1 MEETLMTRPSTR
13 RLACLLAA
21 FLLLAGAC
29 SDDGGDDEGA
39 GGEDGEEATGGGG
52 GGGGLLAEVQ
62 ERGTLRCGVNESVPG
77 FGLVDEAGD
86 YTGFDIEFCRVVA
99 AAVLGDAEAVEFTSL
114 DTETRFTA
122 LQAGDIDVLIRNTTF
137 TSSRDGAGGDNSRFL
152 TTTFYDGQ
160 GMMVRADS
168 GYASIEDMNGTTIC
182 VLSGTTTE
190 LNLATAASAAGIEYT
205 PLTFTEA
212 DQIQDA
218 FVAGQCQGW
227 TSDKSQLAG
236 VRSAFPADQGGPEG
250 LTIFEDAFSK
260 EPLGPAVLDG
270 DDEWAD
276 AVNWAVI
283 ATIQAEE
290 FGITADNLEQMQ
302 SSDNL
307 DILRFLGQPI
317 PDPDDED
324 AEPAPFDSGLGLEPD
339 FAVNVITQV
348 GNYGEIY
355 DRTVGPDTPLG
366 LERGINAQWTD
377 GGLLYAP
384 PYR

>member
-39 GGEDGEEATGGGG
+39 DGEDGEEATGGGG

-62 ERGTLRCGVNESVPG
+62 DRGTLRCGVNETVPG
-77 FGLVDEAGD
+77 FGLVDEAGE
-86 YTGFDIEFCRVVA
+86 YAGFDIEFCKVVA
-99 AAVLGDAEAVEFTSL
+99 AAVLGDSEAVEYTSL

-122 LQAGDIDVLIRNTTF
+122 LQAGDIDVLIRNTTY
-137 TSSRDGAGGDNSRFL
+137 TSSRDGGEGARFL
-152 TTTFYDGQ
+152 ATTFFDSQ

-168 GYASIEDMNGTTIC
+168 GYSSIADMNGTTIC

-190 LNLATAASAAGIEYT
+190 LNLATAAADAGIEYE

-212 DQIQDA
+212 DQIQEA
-218 FVAGQCQGW
+218 FIAGQCQGW

-236 VRSAFPADQGGPEG
+236 IRSAWPADQGGPEA
-250 LTIFEDAFSK
+250 LTIFDENFSK

-283 ATIQAEE
+283 AAIQAEE
-290 FGITADNLEQMQ
+290 FGITSDNVEQMT
-302 SSDNL
+302 SSDNS

-317 PDPDDED
+317 PPPDDPE
-324 AEPAPFDSGLGLEPD
+324 AEPAPFDPGLGLDPD

-355 DRTVGPDTPLG
+355 DRTVGALG
-366 LERGINAQWTD
+366 LERGVNAQWQD

>member
-62 ERGTLRCGVNESVPG
+62 DRGTLRCGVNETVPG
-77 FGLVDEAGD
+77 FGLVDEAGE
-86 YTGFDIEFCRVVA
+86 YAGFDIEFCKVVA
-99 AAVLGDAEAVEFTSL
+99 AAVLGDSEAVEFTSL

-122 LQAGDIDVLIRNTTF
+122 LQAGDIDVLIRNTTY
-137 TSSRDGAGGDNSRFL
+137 TSSRDGGEGARFL
-152 TTTFYDGQ
+152 ATTFFDSQ

-168 GYASIEDMNGTTIC
+168 GYSSIADMNGTTIC

-190 LNLATAASAAGIEYT
+190 LNLATAAADAGIDYE

-212 DQIQDA
+212 DQIQEA
-218 FVAGQCQGW
+218 FIAGQCQGW

-236 VRSAFPADQGGPEG
+236 IRSAWPADQGGPEA
-250 LTIFEDAFSK
+250 LTIFDENFSK

-283 ATIQAEE
+283 AAIQAEE
-290 FGITADNLEQMQ
+290 FGITSDNVEQMT
-302 SSDNL
+302 SSDNS

-317 PDPDDED
+317 PPPDDPE
-324 AEPAPFDSGLGLEPD
+324 AEPAPFDPGLGLDPD
-339 FAVNVITQV
+339 FAVNVVTQV

-355 DRTVGPDTPLG
+355 DRTVGALG
-366 LERGINAQWTD
+366 LERGVNAQWQD

>member
-1 MEETLMTRPSTR
+1 MLRRSR
-13 RLACLLAA
+13 LWRLAALLVALGLLAVS
-21 FLLLAGAC
+21 C
-29 SDDGGDDEGA
+29 SDDSDDGGNG
-39 GGEDGEEATGGGG
+39 DGDSEEAGGGG
-52 GGGGLLAEVQ
+52 GGGGLLGEVQ
-62 ERGTLRCGVNESVPG
+62 DRGTLRCGVNEAVPG
-77 FGLVDEAGD
+77 FGLVDDAGD
-86 YTGFDIEFCRVVA
+86 YTGFDVEFCKVVA
-99 AAVLGDAEAVEFTSL
+99 AAVLGDAEAVEYTAL

-122 LQAGDIDVLIRNTTF
+122 LQAGDIDVLSRNTTF
-137 TSSRDGAGGDNSRFL
+137 TSSRDGGEDSRFL

-168 GYASIEDMNGTTIC
+168 GFASIADMGGTTIC

-190 LNLATAASAAGIEYT
+190 LNLATAASEAGIDYE
-205 PLTFTEA
+205 PLTFTDA

-218 FVAGQCQGW
+218 FTAGQCQGW

-236 VRSAFPADQGGPEG
+236 VRSAFPADAGGPEA
-250 LTIFEDAFSK
+250 LTIFDEAFSK
-260 EPLGPAVLDG
+260 EPLGPVVLDG

-290 FGITADNLEQMQ
+290 FEITSDNVEQM
-302 SSDNL
+302 SSSENL

-317 PDPDDED
+317 PDPDDPE
-324 AEPAPFDSGLGLEPD
+324 AEPAAFDPGLGLGPD
-339 FAVNVITQV
+339 FAVNVISQV

-355 DRTVGPDTPLG
+355 DRTVGPETALG
-366 LERGINAQWTD
+366 LDRGPNAQWTD

>member
-1 MEETLMTRPSTR
+1 MIRRSRLW
-13 RLACLLAA
+13 RLAALLLATGLLAA
-21 FLLLAGAC
+21 SC
-29 SDDGGDDEGA
+29 SDDSDDG
-39 GGEDGEEATGGGG
+39 DGEEAAEGEGGGGG
-52 GGGGLLAEVQ
+52 GGGGLLGEVQ
-62 ERGTLRCGVNESVPG
+62 ERGELRCGVNEAVPG

-86 YTGFDIEFCRVVA
+86 YTGFDIEFCKAVA
-99 AAVLGDAEAVEFTSL
+99 AAVLGDSEAVEYTSL

-137 TSSRDGAGGDNSRFL
+137 TSSRDGGENSRFL
-152 TTTFYDGQ
+152 TTTFFDGQ

-168 GYASIEDMNGTTIC
+168 GYSSIADMNGTTIC

-190 LNLATAASAAGIEYT
+190 LNLATAAAAAGIDYEALTYT
-205 PLTFTEA
+205 DAE
-212 DQIQDA
+212 QIQEA
-218 FVAGQCQGW
+218 FTAGQCQGW

-236 VRSAFPADQGGPEG
+236 VRSVFPDSAGGPEA
-250 LTIFEDAFSK
+250 LTIFEEAFSK
-260 EPLGPAVLDG
+260 EPLGPVVLDG

-276 AVNWAVI
+276 AVNWAII

-290 FGITADNLEQMQ
+290 FGITQDNVEQMT
-302 SSDNL
+302 SDDNP

-317 PDPDDED
+317 PDPEDET
-324 AEPAPFDSGLGLEPD
+324 AEPAPFDPGLGLEPD
-339 FAVNVITQV
+339 FAVDVITQV

-355 DRTVGPDTPLG
+355 DRTVGADG
-366 LERGINAQWTD
+366 LALEGGPNAQWTD

>member
-1 MEETLMTRPSTR
+1 MFRRNGAL
-13 RLACLLAA
+13 RLAAVVAA
-21 FLLLAGAC
+21 ASLFAAGC
-29 SDDGGDDEGA
+29 SDDDSNGGADEGN
-39 GGEDGEEATGGGG
+39 GGEEEAAGGGGG

-62 ERGTLRCGVNESVPG
+62 ERGTLNCGVNEAVPG
-77 FGLVDEAGD
+77 FGLVDAEGNF
-86 YTGFDIEFCRVVA
+86 TGFDIEFCKVVA
-99 AAVLGDAEAVEFTSL
+99 AAVLGDSEAVEYTSL

-122 LQAGDIDVLIRNTTF
+122 LQAGDIDVLSRNTTF
-137 TSSRDGAGGDNSRFL
+137 TSSRDGGENSRFL

-168 GYASIEDMNGTTIC
+168 GYQSIADMGGTTIC

-190 LNLATAASAAGIEYT
+190 LNLATAAADAGIQYT
-205 PLTFTEA
+205 PLTFESA
-212 DQIQDA
+212 DQIGEA
-218 FVAGQCQGW
+218 FGAGQCQGW

-236 VRSAFPADQGGPEG
+236 VRSAFPADQGGPEA

-260 EPLGPAVLDG
+260 EPLGPVVLDG

-276 AVNWAVI
+276 AVNWAII

-290 FGITADNLEQMQ
+290 FGITSDNVEQMT
-302 SSDNL
+302 SSDNQ

-317 PDPDDED
+317 PPADDPE
-324 AEPAPFDSGLGLEPD
+324 AEPAPFDPGLGLEPD

-355 DRTVGPDTPLG
+355 ERTVGPETPLG
-366 LERGINAQWTD
+366 LERGVNAQWQD

>member
-1 MEETLMTRPSTR
+1 MLTRAR
-13 RLACLLAA
+13 LGRLAGLVVA
-21 FLLLAGAC
+21 FSLVATAC
-29 SDDGGDDEGA
+29 SDDDGDNGDGN
-39 GGEDGEEATGGGG
+39 GEEAAGGG
-52 GGGGLLAEVQ
+52 GGGGLLADVQ
-62 ERGTLRCGVNESVPG
+62 DRGTLECGVNETVPG
-77 FGLVDEAGD
+77 FGLIDDAGD
-86 YTGFDIEFCRVVA
+86 YAGFDIEFCRVVA
-99 AAVLGDAEAVEFTSL
+99 AAVLGDPDAVNYTSL

-137 TSSRDGAGGDNSRFL
+137 TASRDGTENSRFL
-152 TTTFYDGQ
+152 ATTFYDGQ

-168 GYASIEDMNGTTIC
+168 GYATLADMDGTTIC

-190 LNLATAASAAGIEYT
+190 LNLATAASEAGIDYE

-212 DQIQDA
+212 DQIQEA
-218 FVAGQCQGW
+218 FSAGQCQGW

-236 VRSAFPADQGGPEG
+236 VRSAFPDSEGGPDA
-250 LTIFEDAFSK
+250 LTILDETFSK
-260 EPLGPAVLDG
+260 EPLGPVVLDG

-290 FGITADNLEQMQ
+290 FGITSDNVGEMTT
-302 SSDNL
+302 SENL
-307 DILRFLGQPI
+307 DILRLLGQPI
-317 PDPDDED
+317 PGEDEE
-324 AEPAPFDSGLGLEPD
+324 AEPAPFDPGLGLDPE
-339 FAVNVITQV
+339 FAVNVIEQV

-355 DRTVGPDTPLG
+355 DRTVGPDTALG
-366 LERGINAQWTD
+366 LERGPNAQWTD

>member
-1 MEETLMTRPSTR
+1 MLRR
-13 RLACLLAA
+13 AHLGRLAGLVVA
-21 FLLLAGAC
+21 FSLVATAC
-29 SDDGGDDEGA
+29 SDDDSDNGDGN
-39 GGEDGEEATGGGG
+39 GEEAAGGGGG
-52 GGGGLLAEVQ
+52 GGGGLLGDVQ
-62 ERGTLRCGVNESVPG
+62 DRGTLECGVNETVPG
-77 FGLVDEAGD
+77 FGLIDDAGD

-99 AAVLGDAEAVEFTSL
+99 AAVLGDADAVNYTSL

-122 LQAGDIDVLIRNTTF
+122 LQAGDIDVLIRNTTW
-137 TSSRDGAGGDNSRFL
+137 TSSRDGTENSRFL

-168 GYASIEDMNGTTIC
+168 GYATLADMDGTTIC

-190 LNLATAASAAGIEYT
+190 LNLATAAAEAGIDYE

-212 DQIQDA
+212 DQIQEA

-236 VRSAFPADQGGPEG
+236 VRSAFPDSEGGPDA
-250 LTIFEDAFSK
+250 LTVLDETFSK
-260 EPLGPAVLDG
+260 EPLGPVVLDG

-283 ATIQAEE
+283 AAILAEE
-290 FGITADNLEQMQ
+290 FDITSDNVGEMTT
-302 SSDNL
+302 SENL
-307 DILRFLGQPI
+307 DILRLLGQPI
-317 PDPDDED
+317 PGEDED
-324 AEPAPFDSGLGLEPD
+324 AEPAPFDPGLGLDPE
-339 FAVNVITQV
+339 FAVNVIEQV
-348 GNYGEIY
+348 GSYGEIY
-355 DRTVGPDTPLG
+355 DRTVGPDTALG
-366 LERGINAQWTD
+366 LERGPNAQWTE

>member
-1 MEETLMTRPSTR
+1 MLRRSR
-13 RLACLLAA
+13 LWRLAALVLAA
-21 FLLLAGAC
+21 GLLTASC
-29 SDDGGDDEGA
+29 SDDGGDDEEGA
-39 GGEDGEEATGGGG
+39 SGEGGGG

-62 ERGTLRCGVNESVPG
+62 DRGTLRCGVNETVPG
-77 FGLVDEAGD
+77 FGLVDDAGD
-86 YTGFDIEFCRVVA
+86 YTGFDVEFCKAVA
-99 AAVLGDAEAVEFTSL
+99 AAVLGDAEAVEYTSL

-122 LQAGDIDVLIRNTTF
+122 LQAGDVDVLIRNTTF
-137 TSSRDGAGGDNSRFL
+137 TSSRDGGENSRFL

-160 GMMVRADS
+160 GMMVPADS
-168 GYASIEDMNGTTIC
+168 GYTSIADMGGTTIC

-190 LNLATAASAAGIEYT
+190 LNLATAAAEAGIDYE

-218 FVAGQCQGW
+218 FSAGQCQGW

-236 VRSAFPADQGGPEG
+236 VRSAYPADQGGPEA

-260 EPLGPAVLDG
+260 EPLGPVVLDG

-283 ATIQAEE
+283 STIQAEE
-290 FGITADNLEQMQ
+290 FGITADNVEEMTA
-302 SSDNL
+302 SENA
-307 DILRFLGQPI
+307 DILRFLGEPI
-317 PDPDDED
+317 PDPEDPD
-324 AEPAPFDSGLGLEPD
+324 AEPAPFDPGLGLDPD
-339 FAVNVITQV
+339 FAVDVITQV

-355 DRTVGPDTPLG
+355 DRTVGPETALG
-366 LERGINAQWTD
+366 LDRGSNAQYTD

>member
-1 MEETLMTRPSTR
+1 MFRRNGAL
-13 RLACLLAA
+13 RLAAVVAA
-21 FLLLAGAC
+21 ASLFAAGC
-29 SDDGGDDEGA
+29 SDDDSNGGADEGN
-39 GGEDGEEATGGGG
+39 GGEEEAAGGGGG

-62 ERGTLRCGVNESVPG
+62 ERGTLNCGVNEAVPG
-77 FGLVDEAGD
+77 FGLVDAEGNF
-86 YTGFDIEFCRVVA
+86 TGFDIEFCKVVA
-99 AAVLGDAEAVEFTSL
+99 AAVLGDSEAVEYTSL

-122 LQAGDIDVLIRNTTF
+122 LQAGDIDVLSRNTTF
-137 TSSRDGAGGDNSRFL
+137 TSSRDGGENSRFL

-168 GYASIEDMNGTTIC
+168 GYQSIADMGGTTIC

-190 LNLATAASAAGIEYT
+190 LNLATAAADAGIQYT
-205 PLTFTEA
+205 PLTFESA
-212 DQIQDA
+212 DQIGEA
-218 FVAGQCQGW
+218 FGAGQCQGW

-236 VRSAFPADQGGPEG
+236 VRSAFPADQGGPEA

-260 EPLGPAVLDG
+260 EPLGPVVLDG

-276 AVNWAVI
+276 AVNWAII

-290 FGITADNLEQMQ
+290 FGITSDNVEQMT
-302 SSDNL
+302 SSDNQ

-317 PDPDDED
+317 PPADDPE
-324 AEPAPFDSGLGLEPD
+324 AEPAAFDPGLGLEPD

-355 DRTVGPDTPLG
+355 ERTVGPETPLG
-366 LERGINAQWTD
+366 LERGVNAQWQD

>member
-1 MEETLMTRPSTR
+1 MRVFQGWALCVLFSIV
-13 RLACLLAA
+13 L
-21 FLLLAGAC
+21 FLGAGC
-29 SDDGGDDEGA
+29 SIGGDDDDGGNGDAA
-39 GGEDGEEATGGGG
+39 GDTGQTEAGGGG
-52 GGGGLLAEVQ
+52 QDGGGSLLQEVQ
-62 ERGTLRCGVNESVPG
+62 DRGTLRCGVNEGVPG

-86 YTGFDIEFCRVVA
+86 YTGFDIEFCKVVA
-99 AAVLGDAEAVEFTSL
+99 AAVLGDSEAVEYTAL

-137 TSSRDGAGGDNSRFL
+137 TASRDGGEGSRFL
-152 TTTFYDGQ
+152 TTTFFDGQ

-168 GYASIEDMNGTTIC
+168 GYASIADMDGTTIC

-190 LNLATAASAAGIEYT
+190 LNLATAASEAGISYT
-205 PLTFTEA
+205 PLTFTEP

-218 FVAGQCQGW
+218 FTAGQCQGW
-227 TSDKSQLAG
+227 TSDMSQLAG
-236 VRSAFPADQGGPEG
+236 VRSAFPPDQGGPEG
-250 LTIFEDAFSK
+250 LVIFEDAFSK
-260 EPLGPAVLDG
+260 EPLGPVVLDG

-276 AVNWAVI
+276 AVNWAII
-283 ATIQAEE
+283 AAIQAEE
-290 FGITADNLEQMQ
+290 FGITADNIEEQQ
-302 SSDNL
+302 ASENL

-317 PDPDDED
+317 PDPEDEE
-324 AEPAPFDSGLGLEPD
+324 AEPAPFDPGLGLDPD

-355 DRTVGPDTPLG
+355 ERTVGPATALG
-366 LERGINAQWTD
+366 LDRGVNAQWTD

>member
-1 MEETLMTRPSTR
+1 MLRRSR
-13 RLACLLAA
+13 LWRLAGLLVAFTMIAA
-21 FLLLAGAC
+21 AC
-29 SDDGGDDEGA
+29 SEDDSGDDEGA
-39 GGEDGEEATGGGG
+39 EGGGGG

-62 ERGTLRCGVNESVPG
+62 ERGELRCGVNETVPG
-77 FGLVDEAGD
+77 FGLVDEGGE
-86 YTGFDIEFCRVVA
+86 YTGFDIEFCKVVA
-99 AAVLGDAEAVEFTSL
+99 AAVLGDAEAVEYTSL

-137 TSSRDGAGGDNSRFL
+137 TSSRDGGEGSRFL
-152 TTTFYDGQ
+152 TTTFFDGQ

-168 GYASIEDMNGTTIC
+168 GYQSIADMDGTTIC

-190 LNLATAASAAGIEYT
+190 QNLTTAAAAAGIDYE
-205 PLTFTEA
+205 PLTFSEA
-212 DQIQDA
+212 DQIQEA
-218 FVAGQCQGW
+218 FTAGQCQGW

-236 VRSAFPADQGGPEG
+236 VRSAFPASEGGPEA

-260 EPLGPAVLDG
+260 EPLGPVVLDG

-276 AVNWAVI
+276 AVNWAII

-290 FGITADNLEQMQ
+290 FEITADNVEQMTG
-302 SSDNL
+302 SDNQ

-317 PDPDDED
+317 PPPDDPEAD
-324 AEPAPFDSGLGLEPD
+324 PAPFDPGLNLEPD
-339 FAVNVITQV
+339 FAVDVISQV

-355 DRTVGPDTPLG
+355 DRTVGPDTALG
-366 LERGINAQWTD
+366 LERGLNAQWTE

>member
-1 MEETLMTRPSTR
+1 MRTRARPTT
-13 RLACLLAA
+13 LACLVAA
-21 FLLLAGAC
+21 LSLFAAAC
-29 SDDGGDDEGA
+29 SDDDDDGASDEGS
-39 GGEDGEEATGGGG
+39 EEASGGGGGG

-62 ERGTLRCGVNESVPG
+62 ERGTLRCGVNEGVPG

-86 YTGFDIEFCRVVA
+86 YTGFDIEYCKVVA
-99 AAVLGDAEAVEFTSL
+99 AAILGDPEAVEYTAL

-122 LQAGDIDVLIRNTTF
+122 LQAGDIDVLIRNTTY
-137 TSSRDGAGGDNSRFL
+137 TASRDGGEGARFL
-152 TTTFYDGQ
+152 TTTFFDGQ

-168 GYASIEDMNGTTIC
+168 GYTSIADMNGTTIC

-190 LNLATAASAAGIEYT
+190 LNLATAAADAGITYT
-205 PLTFTEA
+205 PLTFTEP

-218 FVAGQCQGW
+218 FTAGQCQGW

-250 LTIFEDAFSK
+250 LVVFPDAFSK
-260 EPLGPAVLDG
+260 EPLGPVVLDG

-276 AVNWAVI
+276 AVNWAII

-290 FGITADNLEQMQ
+290 FGITSDNVEQMQ

-317 PDPDDED
+317 PDPEDEE
-324 AEPAPFDSGLGLEPD
+324 AEPAPFDPGLGLEPD

-355 DRTVGPDTPLG
+355 ERTVGPATPLG
-366 LERGINAQWTD
+366 LERGVNAQWTD

>member
-1 MEETLMTRPSTR
+1 MLTRARPRT
-13 RLACLLAA
+13 LACLVAA
-21 FLLLAGAC
+21 FSLVAGAC
-29 SDDGGDDEGA
+29 SDDDDGASDGG
-39 GGEDGEEATGGGG
+39 GEEASGGGG
-52 GGGGLLAEVQ
+52 GGQGEGGLLAEVQ
-62 ERGTLRCGVNESVPG
+62 ERGTLRCGVNEGVPG

-86 YTGFDIEFCRVVA
+86 YTGFDIEFCKVVA
-99 AAVLGDAEAVEFTSL
+99 AAVLGDPEAVEYTAL

-122 LQAGDIDVLIRNTTF
+122 LQAGDIDVLIRNTTY
-137 TSSRDGAGGDNSRFL
+137 TASRDGGEGARFL
-152 TTTFYDGQ
+152 ATTFFDSQ
-160 GMMVRADS
+160 GMMVRSDS
-168 GYASIEDMNGTTIC
+168 GYSSITDMNGTTIC

-190 LNLATAASAAGIEYT
+190 LNLATAAAQAGIEYQ
-205 PLTFTEA
+205 PLTFTEP

-218 FVAGQCQGW
+218 FIAGQCQGW

-236 VRSAFPADQGGPEG
+236 IRSAWPADEGGPEA
-250 LTIFEDAFSK
+250 LTIFDENFSK

-283 ATIQAEE
+283 SAIQAEE
-290 FGITADNLEQMQ
+290 FGITSDNVEQMT
-302 SSDNL
+302 SSDNS

-317 PDPDDED
+317 PPPDDPE
-324 AEPAPFDSGLGLEPD
+324 AEPAPFDPGLGLEPD
-339 FAVNVITQV
+339 FTVDVISQV

-355 DRTVGPDTPLG
+355 DRTVGALG
-366 LERGINAQWTD
+366 LERGVNSQWTD

>member
-1 MEETLMTRPSTR
+1 MVTRQRTKV
-13 RLACLLAA
+13 LACLVAA
-21 FLLLAGAC
+21 FTLVAGAC
-29 SDDGGDDEGA
+29 SDDDDSSGDSG
-39 GGEDGEEATGGGG
+39 GEEASGGG

-62 ERGTLRCGVNESVPG
+62 ERGTLRCGVNEGVPG
-77 FGLVDEAGD
+77 FGLVDAEGN
-86 YTGFDIEFCRVVA
+86 YTGFDVEYCKVVA
-99 AAVLGDAEAVEFTSL
+99 AAVLGDAEAVEYTAL

-137 TSSRDGAGGDNSRFL
+137 TASRDGGEGSRFL

-168 GYASIEDMNGTTIC
+168 GYTSIADMNGATIC

-190 LNLATAASAAGIEYT
+190 LNLATAAADAGITYT
-205 PLTFTEA
+205 PLTFTEP

-218 FVAGQCQGW
+218 FSAGQCQGW

-250 LTIFEDAFSK
+250 LVIFEDAFSK
-260 EPLGPAVLDG
+260 EPLGPVVLDG

-283 ATIQAEE
+283 STIQAEE
-290 FGITADNLEQMQ
+290 FGITADNVEQMQ
-302 SSDNL
+302 SSENL

-317 PDPDDED
+317 PDPEDEE
-324 AEPAPFDSGLGLEPD
+324 AEPAPFDPGLGLDPD
-339 FAVNVITQV
+339 FAVNVISLV

-355 DRTVGPDTPLG
+355 DRTVGPSTALG
-366 LERGINAQWTD
+366 LERGVNAQWTD

>member
-1 MEETLMTRPSTR
+1 MLRRSRRWTLATMV
-13 RLACLLAA
+13 LAAGLLAA
-21 FLLLAGAC
+21 SC
-29 SDDGGDDEGA
+29 SDDDGGDGGDDEGA
-39 GGEDGEEATGGGG
+39 SGQG

-62 ERGTLRCGVNESVPG
+62 DRGTLRCGVNETVPG

-99 AAVLGDAEAVEFTSL
+99 AAVLGDAEAVDFTSL

-137 TSSRDGAGGDNSRFL
+137 TSSRDGGENSRFL

-168 GYASIEDMNGTTIC
+168 GYTSIADMGGTTIC

-190 LNLATAASAAGIEYT
+190 LNLATAAAEAGIDYE

-218 FVAGQCQGW
+218 FTAGQCQGW

-236 VRSAFPADQGGPEG
+236 VRSAFPADQGGPEA
-250 LTIFEDAFSK
+250 LTIFEEAFSK
-260 EPLGPAVLDG
+260 EPLGPVVLDG

-290 FGITADNLEQMQ
+290 FEITADNVEQMRG
-302 SSDNL
+302 SDNA
-307 DILRFLGQPI
+307 DILRFLGEPI
-317 PDPDDED
+317 PDPEDPD
-324 AEPAPFDSGLGLEPD
+324 AEPAPFDPGLGLEPD
-339 FAVNVITQV
+339 FAVDVISQV

-355 DRTVGPDTPLG
+355 DRTVGPGTALG
-366 LERGINAQWTD
+366 LERGSNAQWTE
-377 GGLLYAP
+377 GGLLFAP

>member
-1 MEETLMTRPSTR
+1 MFRARLW
-13 RLACLLAA
+13 RLAGLLVA
-21 FLLLAGAC
+21 FSLIVAAC
-29 SDDGGDDEGA
+29 SDDDDDASGDG
-39 GGEDGEEATGGGG
+39 DGDEEAAGAG

-62 ERGTLRCGVNESVPG
+62 DRGTLRCGVNETVPG
-77 FGLVDEAGD
+77 FGLVDDAGD
-86 YTGFDIEFCRVVA
+86 YTGFDIEFCKAVA
-99 AAVLGDAEAVEFTSL
+99 AAVLGDAEAVEYTSL

-137 TSSRDGAGGDNSRFL
+137 TSSRDGGERSRFL

-168 GYASIEDMNGTTIC
+168 GFTSIADLAGSTIC

-190 LNLATAASAAGIEYT
+190 LNLATAAEAAGIDYT

-212 DQIQDA
+212 DQIQEA
-218 FVAGQCQGW
+218 FSAGQCQGW

-236 VRSAFPADQGGPEG
+236 VRSAFPDAEGGPEA
-250 LTIFEDAFSK
+250 LVIFEDAFSK
-260 EPLGPAVLDG
+260 EPLGPVVLHG

-290 FGITADNLEQMQ
+290 FGITSENVEQMTG
-302 SSDNL
+302 SDNL

-317 PDPDDED
+317 PVPDDPD
-324 AEPAPFDSGLGLEPD
+324 AEQAAFDPGLGLDAD
-339 FAVNVITQV
+339 FAVDVITQV

-355 DRTVGPDTPLG
+355 DRTVGPDTALG
-366 LERGINAQWTD
+366 LERGANAQWTE

>member
-1 MEETLMTRPSTR
+1 MLRRSR
-13 RLACLLAA
+13 LWRLAALVLAA
-21 FLLLAGAC
+21 GLVAASC
-29 SDDGGDDEGA
+29 SDDGGDDEEGA
-39 GGEDGEEATGGGG
+39 SGEGGG

-62 ERGTLRCGVNESVPG
+62 ERGTLRCGVNETVPG
-77 FGLVDEAGD
+77 FGLVDDAGD
-86 YTGFDIEFCRVVA
+86 YTGFDVEFCKVVA
-99 AAVLGDAEAVEFTSL
+99 AAVLGDAEAVEYTSL

-137 TSSRDGAGGDNSRFL
+137 TSSRDGGENSRFL

-168 GYASIEDMNGTTIC
+168 GYTSIADMGGTTIC

-190 LNLATAASAAGIEYT
+190 LNLATAAAAAGIDYE

-218 FVAGQCQGW
+218 FTAGQCQGW

-236 VRSAFPADQGGPEG
+236 VRSAFPADQGGPEA

-260 EPLGPAVLDG
+260 EPLGPVVLDG

-290 FGITADNLEQMQ
+290 FEITADNVEQMT
-302 SSDNL
+302 SSDNA

-317 PDPDDED
+317 PDPEDPD
-324 AEPAPFDSGLGLEPD
+324 AEPAPFDPGLGLDAE
-339 FAVNVITQV
+339 FAVDVISQV

-355 DRTVGPDTPLG
+355 DRTVGPETALG
-366 LERGINAQWTD
+366 LERGDNAQWTD
-377 GGLLYAP
+377 DGLLFAP